1 MYIPKNKSKM
11 MEADDIMIT
20 NMFNQFQRCNWKN
33 ITNEPGHIIFKKGTS
48 NYDIIEMKKHN
59 ENVIF
64 VTIPIKSGPYQ
75 YTTRFA
81 KYDDATNYINMHIH
95 NYESK
100 D

>member
-1 MYIPKNKSKM
+1 
-11 MEADDIMIT
+11 
-20 NMFNQFQRCNWKN
+20 MFNQFQSCNWKN

-48 NYDIIEMKKHN
+48 NYDIIELKKHN
-59 ENVIF
+59 EEVIF

-81 KYDDATNYINMHIH
+81 RYDDATNYINMHIR